1 MSDFTRRTFLAG
13 TAGIGLAAQPL
24 QAAPVQSLR
33 YTITDLGTLQ
43 GGDYSRAQAINNKG
57 QIVGLS
63 STGKTIVSGL
73 LRDTRAVLWQNG
85 TVVDLVEKQ
94 FLAPSAFRINN
105 RGQVLIQWQYIS
117 TDFPVA
123 YRRPNPMLH
132 YGMEA

>member
-1 MSDFTRRTFLAG
+1 MSDFTRRTFLVG

-24 QAAPVQSLR
+24 HAAPPHSLR
-33 YTITDLGTLQ
+33 YTITDLGTLP

-73 LRDTRAVLWQNG
+73 LRDTRAVLWHNG
-85 TVVDLVEKQ
+85 TVVDLVEQQ

-105 RGQVLIQWQYIS
+105 QGQVAH
-117 TDFPVA
+117 PVA
-123 YRRPNPMLH
+123 VYQHGRSRKRAA
-132 YGMEA
+132 Y